1 MDYKVAITAIIM
13 GAIMV
18 MGVYSN
24 HVGRDIECLRQVK
37 LTCHQ
42 LGVKEVY
49 NIKK

>member
-42 LGVKEVY
+42 LSVQTLHKLE
-49 NIKK
+49 K